1 MSFRD
6 DFEKIIEPIQLNQNM
21 PKEDFNAKSFPLI
34 QFIRDHVPNQ
44 LYKFR
49 GCTEHSLD
57 AFEKDELWLSKA
69 SLFNDPHDSLF
80 FFDKES
86 ILKAANEMF
95 SVENVQTM
103 LERIKQGTVSL
114 EQIHFPN
121 ADIRQKMV
129 ETIVSFDAQQLTE
142 MIWKTIPDF
151 SEFLEKC
158 FYSAKDGIREQT
170 KMVCLSESIK
180 SPLMWAHYAD
190 NNKGFAL
197 GYNFTN
203 NDITICSNCPNRNCN
218 NIISAS
224 IYPII
229 YSDKR
234 FNATRY
240 GQWLVEQL
248 VNSRFGFP
256 TNPCYDD
263 QFLFIKAAL
272 YKSKDWAYEN
282 EWRIICSTAN
292 PALEG
297 RDRYPIPKRPMAIY
311 LGCQIPEVY
320 RKILIHMADEK
331 GIPKYQMCVK
341 NYSEKYELDF
351 DPI

>member
-158 FYSAKDGIREQT
+158 FY
-170 KMVCLSESIK
+170 
-180 SPLMWAHYAD
+180 
-190 NNKGFAL
+190 
-197 GYNFTN
+197 
-203 NDITICSNCPNRNCN
+203 
-218 NIISAS
+218 
-224 IYPII
+224 
-229 YSDKR
+229 
-234 FNATRY
+234 
-240 GQWLVEQL
+240 
-248 VNSRFGFP
+248 
-256 TNPCYDD
+256 
-263 QFLFIKAAL
+263 
-272 YKSKDWAYEN
+272 
-282 EWRIICSTAN
+282 
-292 PALEG
+292 
-297 RDRYPIPKRPMAIY
+297 
-311 LGCQIPEVY
+311 
-320 RKILIHMADEK
+320 
-331 GIPKYQMCVK
+331 
-341 NYSEKYELDF
+341 
-351 DPI
+351 